1 MNNAPLTRQQRKR
14 LRTRKQLKDA
24 AMSLLLEMGY
34 EAMTIQHITDRA
46 DLGRGTFYLHFKDK
60 GDVVWALIKDGID
73 TADRN
78 AHQRMGIMDYS
89 NSEYFG
95 YINMFQ
101 HANQNKALYRVML
114 GSQGS
119 SMLTSRVQDY
129 MAGELEQDMQKLPIY
144 REYKGVPDKVV
155 AQIITGAVVR
165 SIIWWLETPNEYSP
179 EEMAAMLYESLH
191 HKKPQTREG

>member
-14 LRTRKQLKDA
+14 LRTRNQLKEA

-60 GDVVWALIKDGID
+60 SDVVWALIKDGID
-73 TADRN
+73 AADRN
-78 AHQRMGIMDYS
+78 AHQRMGIMEHS
-89 NSEYFG
+89 NSEHFG
-95 YINMFQ
+95 YLNMFQ
-101 HANQNKALYRVML
+101 HASQNKDLYRVML

-129 MAGELEQDMQKLPIY
+129 MADELKKDMQKIPIY
-144 REYKGVPDKVV
+144 NEFKGVPDKIV
-155 AQIITGAVVR
+155 AQIVTGAVVR
-165 SIIWWLETPNEYSP
+165 AIIWWLETPNDYSP
-179 EEMAAMLYESLH
+179 EEMAAMLYETLH
-191 HKKPQTREG
+191 HKKPPTYN

>member
-14 LRTRKQLKDA
+14 LRTRNQLKEA

-34 EAMTIQHITDRA
+34 ETMTIQHITDRA

-73 TADRN
+73 VADRS

-95 YINMFQ
+95 YMNMFR
-101 HANQNKALYRVML
+101 HASQNKDLYRVML

-129 MAGELEQDMQKLPIY
+129 MADELEKDMQKISIY
-144 REYKGVPDKVV
+144 SEFKGIPDKIV
-155 AQIITGAVVR
+155 AQIVTGAVVR
-165 SIIWWLETPNEYSP
+165 TIIWWLETPNEYSP
-179 EEMAAMLYESLH
+179 DEMAAMLYESLH
-191 HKKPQTREG
+191 HKKPQAGH